1 MPPPKQNIRVRKL
14 PPLLSPTLP
23 PSVEEELAR
32 RKKAASVVPKA
43 KTVGTA
49 ESSKGASTLVP
60 PIASQ
65 APGAKNLSK
74 DPSTVS
80 NKQGSNPASKNRNNV
95 SPASNSLPS
104 QQKQRAS
111 APDHGDKTVKP
122 NGVTSARPLANGV
135 AAKSKE
141 ESTASPALKSG
152 IYNPLRKSLMVKLK
166 IPKSARKNWVRI
178 INMRVGPRKPDQSL
192 APQTQG
198 LQRHRSRDQPE
209 GKNEPDILKSGEKR
223 RRAEEKEDEPSSKRP
238 KIAGSTLTAQ
248 KNNGPIKPAGKSPAL
263 PSNHSTQRPLTSTPI
278 KPAIRSPALSQHGS
292 AQRQQTTPPKHNLK
306 STAMHRMTSAEGNVQ
321 TPSEGIRSGTPTAPG
336 SAERSARDARATS
349 STSSTT
355 FVTDKSGD
363 VGMWKGENQKYTAL
377 GRTLKYAADEKLKDP
392 QLLKDPN
399 GSNNTVIKNQGIA
412 IAIETVLCYML
423 AFLAADEMQG
433 GRKAGDPS
441 AWRSL
446 LGYLNFVIGQ
456 AEPIPHLHGLC
467 LQLEAICRDTILLCD
482 HERLERDPTLAAG
495 SDEARPSAPNRE
507 AGAVAAERERV
518 ARAAAAY
525 EFRKD
530 LVKNAQSSQQA
541 WLTGYSRLSTDDLS
555 QSYPN
560 TWAKRTKVPGAAK
573 GKERLVFGKYG
584 DGGFYLPLNQ
594 TSSGLEAVRMGLSF
608 LEEWCKTE
616 KVQWKAKLVL

>member
-1 MPPPKQNIRVRKL
+1 M
-14 PPLLSPTLP
+14 S
-23 PSVEEELAR
+23 
-32 RKKAASVVPKA
+32 KA
-43 KTVGTA
+43 KNVGTA
-49 ESSKGASTLVP
+49 DSSKGASTLVA
-60 PIASQ
+60 PIASH
-65 APGAKNLSK
+65 APVAKNPSK
-74 DPSTVS
+74 DSSTVS
-80 NKQGSNPASKNRNNV
+80 NKQGSNPASKIRNNV
-95 SPASNSLPS
+95 SPTSNSLPS

-111 APDHGDKTVKP
+111 APDHGDKIVKP

-141 ESTASPALKSG
+141 ETTASPALKSG
-152 IYNPLRKSLMVKLK
+152 MDKPERKTLMVKLK

-178 INMRVGPRKPDQSL
+178 INMRVGPRKLDQSL

-198 LQRHRSRDQPE
+198 LQRNRSRDQPE
-209 GKNEPDILKSGEKR
+209 GKIEPDMSKSGEKR
-223 RRAEEKEDEPSSKRP
+223 RRAEEKEEEPSNKRP
-238 KIAGSTLTAQ
+238 KVASSTLTAQ

-263 PSNHSTQRPLTSTPI
+263 PSNQSTQRPPTSTPI

-292 AQRQQTTPPKHNLK
+292 AQRQQITTPKHNLK
-306 STAMHRMTSAEGNVQ
+306 STAMHRITSAEGNVQ

-336 SAERSARDARATS
+336 SAERFSRDARATS

-355 FVTDKSGD
+355 FVTDKSSD

-377 GRTLKYAADEKLKDP
+377 GRTLKHAADEKLKDP
-392 QLLKDPN
+392 QLKDPN

-433 GRKAGDPS
+433 GRKAGDPGT
-441 AWRSL
+441 WRSL

-467 LQLEAICRDTILLCD
+467 LQLEAVCRDTILLCD

-495 SDEARPSAPNRE
+495 SDEPRPSAPNRE
-507 AGAVAAERERV
+507 AGAAAAERERV
-518 ARAAAAY
+518 ARAAAYA

-616 KVQWKAKLVL
+616 KVQWRAKLVL